1 LIRFNARGILDQLS
15 LVRRTFRFSFSLFL
29 LATIAVG
36 CDDPVTPTPDPY
48 PNGPK
53 ISCPA
58 APPPVTSP
66 SAQPISVQFGVAT
79 AAGGAPNVAVSC
91 SPASGA
97 LFPVGSTTVTCTAL
111 DARQRADSCSFSVVV
126 QPPAPI
132 ISITS
137 FVAFGDSMTWGED
150 GDPLVP
156 CGSNNNSL
164 NRTLGLIRPMQ
175 QVGYPYPFTLS
186 QTLAARYGAQSSIIG
201 VANAGNPGE
210 SAAGNPPGA
219 TLDRFKRVL
228 SGGPAAIAGSNV
240 NAGPF
245 RSVLLMEGANDI
257 FYSNGSAQAGAVIQA
272 AVGGLR
278 SMLDEAKGR
287 GLRPFLATI
296 PPQVPGSDRSCG
308 NREVSPLNDQ
318 IRLLAAQEG
327 VPLVD
332 VYAGLGA
339 AYAQYIGPDG
349 LHPNQAGYT
358 KIAQIF
364 FDVLKSTLEV
374 QPAVTGTAPASKSSL
389 VRPQAAP
396 PAAGRRGAR

>member
-1 LIRFNARGILDQLS
+1 
-15 LVRRTFRFSFSLFL
+15 
-29 LATIAVG
+29 
-36 CDDPVTPTPDPY
+36 
-48 PNGPK
+48 
-53 ISCPA
+53 
-58 APPPVTSP
+58 
-66 SAQPISVQFGVAT
+66 
-79 AAGGAPNVAVSC
+79 
-91 SPASGA
+91 
-97 LFPVGSTTVTCTAL
+97 
-111 DARQRADSCSFSVVV
+111 
-126 QPPAPI
+126 
-132 ISITS
+132 
-137 FVAFGDSMTWGED
+137 MTWGED

-156 CGSNNNSL
+156 CGSNNNSV

-186 QTLAARYGAQSSIIG
+186 QALAARYAAQSSVIG

-210 SAAGNPPGA
+210 FAAGNPPGA
-219 TLDRFKRVL
+219 TLQRFKLVL
-228 SGGPAAIAGSNV
+228 NGGPAAIAGSNV

-257 FYSNGSAQAGAVIQA
+257 FYSDGSDKAGALIQA

-308 NREVSPLNDQ
+308 NQEVAPLNDQ

-332 VYAGLGA
+332 VYAGMGA

-349 LHPNQAGYT
+349 LHPNQAGYA

-374 QPAVTGTAPASKSSL
+374 QPVTATAPASKSSL
-389 VRPQAAP
+389 VRPQAVP

>member
-1 LIRFNARGILDQLS
+1 
-15 LVRRTFRFSFSLFL
+15 
-29 LATIAVG
+29 
-36 CDDPVTPTPDPY
+36 
-48 PNGPK
+48 
-53 ISCPA
+53 
-58 APPPVTSP
+58 
-66 SAQPISVQFGVAT
+66 
-79 AAGGAPNVAVSC
+79 
-91 SPASGA
+91 
-97 LFPVGSTTVTCTAL
+97 
-111 DARQRADSCSFSVVV
+111 
-126 QPPAPI
+126 
-132 ISITS
+132 
-137 FVAFGDSMTWGED
+137 MTWGED

-156 CGSNNNSL
+156 CGSNNNSV

-175 QVGYPYPFTLS
+175 QVGQPYPQTLA
-186 QTLAARYGAQSSIIG
+186 QMLAARYAPQSSIIG

-210 SAAGNPPGA
+210 SAAGTPPGA

-228 SGGPAAIAGSNV
+228 NGGPAAIAGSNI

-245 RSVLLMEGANDI
+245 RAVLLMEGANDI
-257 FYSNGSAQAGAVIQA
+257 FYSDGSNQAGALIQA

-278 SMLDEAKGR
+278 SMVDEAKGR

-308 NREVSPLNDQ
+308 NREVAPLNDQ

-327 VPLVD
+327 VALVD
-332 VYAGLGA
+332 VYAGMGA

-364 FDVLKSTLEV
+364 FDVLKATLEV
-374 QPAVTGTAPASKSSL
+374 QPAVTATAPASKSSL

-396 PAAGRRGAR
+396 AAAGRRGGR